1 MKKILVI
8 EDEPEMR
15 RNLAT
20 ILRLEKLQPVVA
32 ENGRAGVEAA
42 FDKKPDLILCDVMMP
57 EMSGVEF
64 YQKLQVIAPEQAA
77 RVVFVTGG
85 VFSPE
90 ARAFLDAGK
99 HRVIEKP
106 VTQGALYKA
115 LLRIVP
121 QRT

>member
-1 MKKILVI
+1 M
-8 EDEPEMR
+8 
-15 RNLAT
+15 
-20 ILRLEKLQPVVA
+20 
-32 ENGRAGVEAA
+32 
-42 FDKKPDLILCDVMMP
+42 
-57 EMSGVEF
+57 
-64 YQKLQVIAPEQAA
+64 
-77 RVVFVTGG
+77 VFVTGG

-121 QRT
+121 QRA

>member
-1 MKKILVI
+1 MEPITEAPDGLSRI
-8 EDEPEMR
+8 ESGER
-15 RNLAT
+15 
-20 ILRLEKLQPVVA
+20 
-32 ENGRAGVEAA
+32 
-42 FDKKPDLILCDVMMP
+42 FDVILCDVMMP

-64 YQKLQVIAPEQAA
+64 YQKLQAIAPEQAA

-121 QRT
+121 SRS